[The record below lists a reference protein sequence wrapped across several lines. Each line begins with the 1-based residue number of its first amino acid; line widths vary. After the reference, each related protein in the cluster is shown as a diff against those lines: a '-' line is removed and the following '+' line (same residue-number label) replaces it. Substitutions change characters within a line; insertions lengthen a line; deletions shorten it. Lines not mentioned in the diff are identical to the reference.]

1 MQELNIRTLY
11 EYNLSTWFIL
21 PATGYR
27 KTDFDPYGF
36 INTFVAEDFSY
47 VYVRTV
53 IQPVALAINGCV
65 AAVTPEG
72 NHILCIPI
80 NPIHKADLQLYR
92 EGKFSMFS
100 DRFKGL
106 ILRGSSL
113 HFKIDFNTNES
124 EMDLRIAALLS
135 EHRHALE
142 EALAEAIYSEEDR
155 EEGLAILKSNLELL
169 RKPLDSEF
177 IQVL

>member
-53 IQPVALAINGCV
+53 LPVWAFAHNGTITTE
-65 AAVTPEG
+65 TPEG

-80 NPIHKADLQLYR
+80 NPIHKEDLQLYR
-92 EGKFSMFS
+92 EGKFSKFS

-106 ILRGSSL
+106 IIRGSSL
-113 HFKIDFNTNES
+113 HFKIDFNTDES

-142 EALAEAIYSEEDR
+142 DALADAIYSEEDR
-155 EEGLAILKSNLELL
+155 EEGLEALKSNLELL

>member
-11 EYNLSTWFIL
+11 EYNLSTWFLL

-27 KTDFDPYGF
+27 KTDFDRYGF
-36 INTFVAEDFSY
+36 INTFVADDFSY
-47 VYVRTV
+47 LYVRTV
-53 IQPVALAINGCV
+53 MAVPFAHTGGCV
-65 AAVTPEG
+65 AVTTPEG
-72 NHILCIPI
+72 NHVLCIPV
-80 NPIHKADLQLYR
+80 NPIHKEDFQLYR

-113 HFKIDFNTNES
+113 PFRIDFNTNES
-124 EMDLRIAALLS
+124 EMDLRIAALLG

-155 EEGLAILKSNLELL
+155 EEGLEVLKSNLELL

>member
-11 EYNLSTWFIL
+11 EYNLSTWFLL

-36 INTFVAEDFSY
+36 INTFVADDFSY
-47 VYVRTV
+47 VYVRTA
-53 IQPVALAINGCV
+53 IPVWAFSPNGTIV
-65 AAVTPEG
+65 TETPEG
-72 NHILCIPI
+72 NPILCIPV
-80 NPIHKADLQLYR
+80 NPIHKADFQLYR

-113 HFKIDFNTNES
+113 PFRIDFNTNES

-155 EEGLAILKSNLELL
+155 ENGLEVLKSNLELL